1 MNSICIVGNVTKD
14 LELNQTKTGKSVCQ
28 FDVAVSRRFD
38 REITDFFRV
47 VVWEKI
53 AEICCQYL
61 KKGSKVGITGEM
73 QSRQYEGEK
82 GKRTI
87 WEIRA
92 DNIEFL
98 SPKSEES
105 KTEKTYLE
113 ELQDDDLPF

>member
-1 MNSICIVGNVTKD
+1 MNLICIVGNVTKD
-14 LELNQTKTGKSVCQ
+14 LELKYTTTGKAVCR

-38 REITDFFRV
+38 RDTTDFFKV
-47 VVWEKI
+47 IVWEKV
-53 AEICCQYL
+53 AENCCKYL
-61 KKGSKVGITGEM
+61 QKGSKVGITGEM
-73 QSRQYEGEK
+73 QSRQYESEH

-92 DNIEFL
+92 DNVEFL

-113 ELQDDDLPF
+113 KLQDDDLPF

>member
-1 MNSICIVGNVTKD
+1 MNLICIVGNVTKD

-73 QSRQYEGEK
+73 QSRQYESEH

-92 DNIEFL
+92 DNVEFL
-98 SPKSEES
+98 SSKSEPG
-105 KTEKTYLE
+105 KKE
-113 ELQDDDLPF
+113 ETQPSYEDDDLPF